1 MFIVNIKG
9 QKYIEAP
16 NNLWNQGAKKRKV
29 GGRKQTIAAQ
39 EEEVDDGT
47 VFVQSLKSAGVTLK
61 YGNQPNKLTLD
72 QAVFQKKL
80 YQALRKHPRYPN
92 VVQEFIS
99 GLESHIEDREKFRN
113 CLFPCGQSQEGESS
127 NNVSY
132 QESLIKLLLG
142 IEILQ
147 SPVMN
152 TLFEKIPEF
161 MYDGVPEDGIN
172 MPRLIINQFKW
183 LGRIVDSKDL
193 TSKITQLISV
203 APLEVQRH
211 IITSL
216 PEILEDAQH
225 SEIAKELNCL
235 LQQNTQLTVP
245 ILDALSSLNLCTEL
259 LIEVR
264 HSVMSTLSAVKLD
277 DLPVVV
283 KFILHAIT
291 AADAVEVITELRKN
305 LELESCVLPSQMQA
319 SQDKRK
325 QKSVMGASANQEN
338 SGHDCVAIMFNVI
351 KAAVRFQKA
360 TAEAWIKAI
369 EIADSAAEHKVIDLL
384 VLLILHTTSTSNGK
398 KQVEKLLRSKI
409 RLSHVGDQLLQVAF
423 RSHALVVREY
433 FPSVLYLAQILLRSP
448 DGSMVSFGSQMYK
461 HTFMTFDSYCQQEV
475 VGALVTH
482 VCSGFTTEVDISLD
496 VLMDLVSQSLSTMA
510 VYAIFVKGIL
520 DYMDNLSPQ
529 QIRKLFYVLGTLAFS
544 RGQDGSHIQDD
555 MHIVIRKQLSSTLSK
570 YKRIGIIGA
579 VMMVGCMAHDRS
591 KVEPISSDL
600 PSMSKES
607 FRQATALLELVRTC
621 SEHSAEAAALYYD
634 ELANLVQKGNLDPQV
649 QELIGRSVLD
659 DFQEDFVV
667 DLLPETDSK
676 YLLPLKSMY
685 NLDEED
691 TEGGIVINLLPLLSN
706 IMTSTES
713 ENVAGKQ
720 GNKKCISPVSLA
732 SFFRL
737 LRFCEEVQHNGN
749 LEEIDALLGCPLY
762 MTNLE
767 LVEKIASLSKQEQE
781 LLCSLLFH
789 ALNWF
794 REVVNAF
801 SKQQDTEMKG
811 KVLLRLQNITHLQ
824 VLLEKCLA
832 ATPGYVPPLAN
843 FDVEI
848 TEAPLTTAPAA
859 PAKKGKK
866 DQKSKKKQKSE
877 DNKNSSTDSSQTED
891 PAEES
896 QVQSEN
902 TQGKENIEEGKIL
915 INLNNYRAYFR
926 ELDTDVFIVLRCGLV
941 TKSVLDTELH
951 TKATE
956 VVQLSSPELVFL
968 LEDLYHKLD
977 YMLATTAT
985 NKMLFLKVQG
995 DRDVGFSHLRQK
1007 TPQALAQF
1015 AVELLN
1021 PLCNHLENAHNFFQV
1036 LTAENNGVVDVL
1048 GADVKE
1054 QQQMAA
1060 CYQLLLQILNTLF
1073 AWCGFAQNGN
1083 RKLLKLALG
1092 VLANRLKAG
1101 DGELELEE
1109 LIRQTFRY
1117 LQNFHSSIPRCATA
1131 VTLTQLLMVIAKKSL
1146 DNQYKEKIASIARGF
1161 LCQSWVLPTGEK
1173 EKGNKYNEALETLL
1187 CIYLKHADD
1196 VLKSVEEIAGVGI
1209 PELLNS
1215 TKDGSSHTFP
1225 TLSRQTFLVFYR
1237 VMMRELDK
1245 SVKSISAGLQS
1256 DPTEVQTEKLLRWN
1270 VAVRDF
1276 HILVNLVKVFDSRP
1290 VLAVCLKHGRLFIE
1304 SFLKHGMPLLD
1315 NSFKKHREDAQSLL
1329 KTLQLSTRQLH
1340 HMCGHTKLNQDTNLT
1355 NHVPPLK
1362 RLLELF
1368 VCRVKAMLTINKCQV
1383 AFWLGNLKNRDLQGG
1398 EILSQAESQQESG
1411 DDEESELPEDNA
1423 EEESEEDLDGDESD
1437 TRKAT
1442 KDDEG
1447 ISEDT
1452 DCD

>member
-1 MFIVNIKG
+1 MVAKRRLSKSADEHDEVNAKDISR
-9 QKYIEAP
+9 
-16 NNLWNQGAKKRKV
+16 AKKSKIGARK
-29 GGRKQTIAAQ
+29 RTTSAQ
-39 EEEVDDGT
+39 EGEVDDDT
-47 VFVQSLKSAGVTLK
+47 VFVQSLKTVGVILK
-61 YGNQPNKLTLD
+61 HGNQPNKLTLD

-80 YQALRKHPRYPN
+80 YQALRKHPHYPN

-99 GLESHIEDREKFRN
+99 GLESHIEDRDKFRN
-113 CLFPCGQSQEGESS
+113 CLLPCGQSQEGESS
-127 NNVSY
+127 
-132 QESLIKLLLG
+132 
-142 IEILQ
+142 
-147 SPVMN
+147 
-152 TLFEKIPEF
+152 
-161 MYDGVPEDGIN
+161 VPEDGIN

-183 LGRIVDSKDL
+183 LDRIIDSKDL
-193 TSKITQLISV
+193 TSKIMQLISV
-203 APLEVQRH
+203 APLEIQRD

-225 SEIAKELNCL
+225 NEIAKELNSL

-245 ILDALSSLNLCTEL
+245 ILDALSSLNLRAEL
-259 LIEVR
+259 LVEVR

-305 LELESCVLPSQMQA
+305 LELESCVLPPQLQA
-319 SQDKRK
+319 SLDKRK
-325 QKSVMGASANQEN
+325 QKTAMGTSVNQEN
-338 SGHDCVAIMFNVI
+338 SGHDCVAIMFDVI
-351 KAAVRFQKA
+351 KAAVRFQKV

-369 EIADSAAEHKVIDLL
+369 ESVDSAAEHKVIDLL
-384 VLLILHTTSTSNGK
+384 VLLILHTTSTSNSK

-409 RLSHVGDQLLQVAF
+409 RLGHVSDQLLQVAF
-423 RSHALVVREY
+423 RNYALVVREY
-433 FPSVLYLAQILLRSP
+433 FPSVLSLAQTLLRSS
-448 DGSMVSFGSQMYK
+448 DVSVVSFGSQMYK
-461 HTFMTFDSYCQQEV
+461 HAFMMFDSYCQQEV

-482 VCSGFTTEVDISLD
+482 VCSGFTSEVDVSLD
-496 VLMDLVSQSLSTMA
+496 VLTDLVSQSSSAMA

-529 QIRKLFYVLGTLAFS
+529 QIRKLFYVLSTLAFT
-544 RGQDGSHIQDD
+544 RGQEGSHIQDD
-555 MHIVIRKQLSSTLSK
+555 MHIVIRKQLSSTISK

-579 VMMVGCMAHDRS
+579 VMMVGCMAYDRS
-591 KVEPISSDL
+591 KIELSSSDL
-600 PSMSKES
+600 PAMSKES
-607 FRQATALLELVRTC
+607 LRQATALLELVRTC
-621 SEHSAEAAALYYD
+621 SEHSPEAAALYYD

-667 DLLPETDSK
+667 DLVPEPDSK

-691 TEGGIVINLLPLLSN
+691 TEGGIAINLLPLVSN
-706 IMTSTES
+706 NMISTGF
-713 ENVAGKQ
+713 ENAAGKQ
-720 GNKKCISPVSLA
+720 ETKKCISPVSLA

-737 LRFCEEVQHNGN
+737 LRFCEEMQHNGN
-749 LEEIDALLGCPLY
+749 LEDIDALLGCPLY
-762 MTNLE
+762 VTNLE
-767 LVEKIASLSKQEQE
+767 LVEKVESLSKQERE

-801 SKQQDTEMKG
+801 CKQQDTEMKG
-811 KVLLRLQNITHLQ
+811 KVLLRLQNITQLQ
-824 VLLEKCLA
+824 LLLEKCIA

-843 FDVEI
+843 FDLEI
-848 TEAPLTTAPAA
+848 TEVPPTIAPAA

-866 DQKSKKKQKSE
+866 DQKDKKQKSE
-877 DNKNSSTDSSQTED
+877 GNKNSSTDSSQTEE

-896 QVQSEN
+896 QVQSESA
-902 TQGKENIEEGKIL
+902 QGKENTEDGKVFV
-915 INLNNYRAYFR
+915 NLPNYRAYFR
-926 ELDTDVFIVLRCGLV
+926 ELDTDVFFVLQCGLV
-941 TKSVLDTELH
+941 TKSLLDTELH

-956 VVQLSSPELVFL
+956 VVQLGSAELVFL
-968 LEDLYHKLD
+968 LEDLSRKLD
-977 YMLATTAT
+977 YMLVATAPK
-985 NKMLFLKVQG
+985 KMLFLKVKG
-995 DRDVGFSHLRQK
+995 DRDVGFSHLRQM

-1015 AVELLN
+1015 TVELLN
-1021 PLCNHLENAHNFFQV
+1021 PLCNHLENAHNYFQV
-1036 LTAENNGVVDVL
+1036 MIAENNGVVDVL

-1054 QQQMAA
+1054 HQRMAA

-1073 AWCGFAQNGN
+1073 AWCGFAQHEN

-1109 LIRQTFRY
+1109 LFRQTFRY
-1117 LQNFHSSIPRCATA
+1117 LQNFHSSIPYCVSA
-1131 VTLTQLLMVIAKKSL
+1131 VTLTQLLIVIAERTL
-1146 DNQYKEKIASIARGF
+1146 DDQYKEKIASIARGF
-1161 LCQSWVLPTGEK
+1161 LCQSWILPNGEK

-1187 CIYLKHADD
+1187 CIYLKHTDD

-1209 PELLNS
+1209 PELLNK
-1215 TKDGSSHTFP
+1215 TKDGNSNTFP
-1225 TLSRQTFLVFYR
+1225 TLTRHTFLIFYR

-1245 SVKSISAGLQS
+1245 SVKNIPAGMQS
-1256 DPTEVQTEKLLRWN
+1256 DSTEVQIERLLRWN

-1290 VLAVCLKHGRLFIE
+1290 VLGVCLKHGRLFIE
-1304 SFLKHGMPLLD
+1304 SFLKQGMPLLD
-1315 NSFKKHREDAQSLL
+1315 YSFKKHREDVQSLL

-1362 RLLELF
+1362 KLLELF
-1368 VCRVKAMLTINKCQV
+1368 VYRVKAMLTINKCQE
-1383 AFWLGNLKNRDLQGG
+1383 AFWLGNLKNRDLQGE
-1398 EILSQAESQQESG
+1398 EILSQASQQESWG
-1411 DDEESELPEDNA
+1411 DEESHLSEDDA
-1423 EEESEEDLDGDESD
+1423 EEEIEEEGVPDCESD
-1437 TRKAT
+1437 TRKPT
-1442 KDDEG
+1442 RNDEG
-1447 ISEDT
+1447 STEDS
-1452 DCD
+1452 DSD